1 MRLDELL
8 KGDKL
13 HLSMEVFPPK
23 KDGDLSKVQQA
34 TEEIAALRPSYIS
47 VTYGAGGGT
56 SKYTLEIAKNIKD
69 KYGVPTLEH
78 LTCVSSDKDTIREKI
93 RAMHEAGTEN
103 VMALRGD
110 IPPELQDADRSGWD
124 YHYAIELV
132 RELKESGYDFCIGGA
147 CYPEVHP
154 ESKNSVEDIRHI
166 REKVDA
172 GLDFLVTQ
180 MFFDNGLYYSYLY
193 RLREAGI
200 DVPVIPG
207 IMPITRARQV
217 AVCRDLTGGTYMP
230 QRFMSLVDKFGDD
243 PEAMKQAG
251 IIYATDQIIDLYANG
266 IKNVHIY
273 TMNKPDVAAKIL
285 DNLSHI
291 IS

>member
-8 KGDKL
+8 QGDKL

-23 KDGDLSKVQQA
+23 KDGDLSKVRQV
-34 TEEIAALRPSYIS
+34 TEEIAALRPSYVS

-78 LTCVSSDKDTIREKI
+78 LTCVSSNKETIHERI

-110 IPPELQDADRSGWD
+110 IPPELQDADRSQWD
-124 YHYAIELV
+124 YQYAIELV
-132 RELKESGYDFCIGGA
+132 RELKDSGYDFCIGAA

-166 REKVDA
+166 KEKVDA
-172 GLDFLVTQ
+172 GVDFLVTQ
-180 MFFDNGLYYSYLY
+180 MFFDNSLFYSYLF

-200 DVPVIPG
+200 EVPVVPG
-207 IMPITRARQV
+207 IMPITKARQV
-217 AVCRDLTGGTYMP
+217 KASQELTGGTYMP

-243 PEAMKQAG
+243 PAAMQQAG
-251 IIYATDQIIDLYANG
+251 IVYATDQIIDLYANG

-273 TMNKPDVAAKIL
+273 TMNKPEVAGKIL